1 MQSISLSGSLRE
13 NVGKKDAKILRKKGM
28 VPCVVYGGK
37 DQVHFSMDER
47 EMAKILFTPNIYLIE
62 FKLDGKEIS
71 ALLQDVQ
78 YHPVSDRVLHAD
90 FLEVDS
96 DKKITT
102 TLPVFTTGI
111 AAGVLK
117 GGSMKQLKRKLAIR
131 AIVSDIPDFINVDIS
146 ALEIGDSIKVKDL
159 DVDKVVFLDKPN
171 EVVISVKVTRI
182 AVEEVEEEEGEEGE
196 EGEGGE
202 GGEGAPGE
210 GGDKPA
216 EGGKKP
222 AE

>member
-28 VPCVVYGGK
+28 VPCVVYGGE
-37 DQVHFSMDER
+37 DQVHFYMDER
-47 EMAKILFTPNIYLIE
+47 EIAKILFTPNIYLIQLQ
-62 FKLDGKEIS
+62 LDGKEVS

-96 DKKITT
+96 DKIITT

-131 AIVSDIPDFINVDIS
+131 AIVADIPDFINVDIS
-146 ALEIGDSIKVKDL
+146 DLEIGDSIKIKDL
-159 DVDKVVFLDKPN
+159 DVDKVVFLDKPS

-182 AVEEVEEEEGEEGE
+182 AVEEEEEDEDEEGE

-222 AE
+222 TE